1 MAATA
6 LSFSAANGG
15 FESDWFQPNNPFQLD
30 LLFPQSEIE
39 NTVRIFS
46 ANDNQE
52 TDADNYALATEFPL
66 RHRKHL
72 NAPVLKVIPMAGVYY
87 KVWCRQNPTSASYM
101 TE

>member
-1 MAATA
+1 MAAET

-30 LLFPQSEIE
+30 LNFPQSDFET
-39 NTVRIFS
+39 TVRIFS

-52 TDADNYALATEFPL
+52 TDADNYALATEFVL
-66 RHRKHL
+66 RNSKHL
-72 NAPVLKVIPMAGVYY
+72 NAPVLKVIPGADVYY

>member
-1 MAATA
+1 MAAET
-6 LSFSAANGG
+6 LSFSSANGG

-30 LLFPQSEIE
+30 LLFPYEIE
-39 NTVRIFS
+39 TTVRIFS

-52 TDADNYALATEFPL
+52 TDADNYALATEFVP
-66 RHRKHL
+66 RNSKHL
-72 NAPVLKVIPMAGVYY
+72 NAPVLKVIPDAGVYY